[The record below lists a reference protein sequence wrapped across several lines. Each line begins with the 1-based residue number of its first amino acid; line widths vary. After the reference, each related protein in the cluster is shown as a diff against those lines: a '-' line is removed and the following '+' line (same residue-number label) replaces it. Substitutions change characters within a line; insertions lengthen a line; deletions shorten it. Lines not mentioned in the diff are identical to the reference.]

1 MKWTFLVVFLL
12 CAALAFPQGSSTA
25 TLGGSITDP
34 TGAAVP
40 GADVT
45 LINTATG
52 AALKTTS
59 SERGEFA
66 FPQIAGGQYRVTI
79 TKTGFRSATVDNI
92 TMEAGVPATV
102 PVKLEIGQATETVVV
117 TAGAEVVQSTS

>member
-12 CAALAFPQGSSTA
+12 CAALAFSQGSTA

-45 LINTATG
+45 LTNTATG

-59 SERGEFA
+59 NERGDYAFA
-66 FPQIAGGQYRVTI
+66 QIPGGQYRVTI
-79 TKTGFRSATVDNI
+79 TKTGFRSATVDSI
-92 TMEAGVPATV
+92 TMEPGVPATV
-102 PVKLEIGQATETVVV
+102 PVKLEIGQATETV
-117 TAGAEVVQSTS
+117 